1 MNNRCADRRGTVQ
14 LESLRSEDNEKIWKE
29 RKMEETRNE
38 VMQEVAEVQQ
48 DSYKSGSVQY
58 IDSREVAEI
67 VEKEHKNLIR
77 DIKRYDKELVQL
89 NFEPNEFFIESSYN
103 DSIGRTL
110 PCYLVTRKGCEFIA
124 HKLTGIKG
132 TKFTATYINRFHEME
147 DALESRRI
155 EEMEK
160 MENQIF
166 SVCQQFIPAL
176 YQFMERQTELT
187 TKILER
193 LDKEE
198 DGRGERQVERQECR
212 SQYHESIYCSGEKSV
227 IEKRKKELYEMT
239 ADVAGLCGVSHSSVL
254 HQMYCMLEENLN
266 IVLDSYR
273 NVYRMETGKPKAS
286 MVEVIASN
294 DWIYEEAVRMNEIA
308 LEKKQI
314 FN

>member
-1 MNNRCADRRGTVQ
+1 
-14 LESLRSEDNEKIWKE
+14 
-29 RKMEETRNE
+29 MEEMKNE
-38 VMQEVAEVQQ
+38 VIQEVTQEYEE
-48 DSYKSGSVQY
+48 SFKSGSIQY

-67 VEKEHKNLIR
+67 VGKKHADLIR
-77 DIKRYDKELVQL
+77 DIKRYRDQL
-89 NFEPNEFFIESSYN
+89 SKVDSKRKIAFSDFFIESSY
-103 DSIGRTL
+103 DVEGQSRKY
-110 PCYLVTRKGCEFIA
+110 PCYLVTKKGCEFIA